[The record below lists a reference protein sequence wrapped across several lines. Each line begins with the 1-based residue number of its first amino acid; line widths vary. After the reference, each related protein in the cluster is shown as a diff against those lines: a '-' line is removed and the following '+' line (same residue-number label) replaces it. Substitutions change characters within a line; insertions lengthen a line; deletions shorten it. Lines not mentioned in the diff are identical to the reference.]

1 MTGADQ
7 GGLKEPEGELL
18 YEGKAKKV
26 FATSHPYEVV
36 VWYKD
41 DATAFNGAKKG
52 QIRSKGRLNNAIS
65 SLFFELL
72 DASGIKSHYVRKLD
86 DRSMLVKKLKIIQL
100 EVVVRNIAAGS
111 LSQRLGLPEGRVLP
125 SPVVE
130 FYYKDDALGDP
141 LINEWHVAALGL
153 AAPEELKLLAESG
166 LKINAILKSHLA
178 ARKVKLVDFKLE
190 FGKSGDEI
198 LLGDEI
204 SPDTC
209 RFWDADTDQ
218 KLDKDRFRRDLGDVE
233 EAYQEMYLRL
243 KG

>member
-1 MTGADQ
+1 MTTEDV
-7 GGLKEPEGELL
+7 LREPEAKLL
-18 YEGKAKKV
+18 YEGKAKKI
-26 FATSHPYEVV
+26 FETPHPYEVL
-36 VWYKD
+36 VWFKD
-41 DATAFNGAKKG
+41 DATAFNGAKRG

-72 DASGIKSHYVRKLD
+72 DANGVRSHYIRQLD
-86 DRSMLVKKLKIIQL
+86 DRSMLVRKLKIIQL

-111 LSQRLGLPEGRVLP
+111 LSQRLGLPEGRELA

-141 LINEWHVAALGL
+141 LINQWHVAALGL
-153 AAPEELKLLAESG
+153 ATTEELALLADQG
-166 LKINAILKSHLA
+166 LRINAILSSHLA

-209 RFWDADTDQ
+209 RFWDADTGQ
-218 KLDKDRFRRDLGDVE
+218 KLDKDRFRRDLGEVE
-233 EAYQEMYLRL
+233 QAYQEMWDRLR
-243 KG
+243 G

>member
-1 MTGADQ
+1 MSG
-7 GGLKEPEGELL
+7 KLL

-26 FATSHPYEVV
+26 FETDHPYEVEV
-36 VWYKD
+36 YYKD

-52 QIRSKGRLNNAIS
+52 QINSKGILNNAIS

-72 DASGIKSHYVRKLD
+72 DSNGVKSHYIKQIDERT
-86 DRSMLVKKLKIIQL
+86 MLVKKLKIIQI
-100 EVVVRNIAAGS
+100 EVIVRNIAAGS
-111 LSQRLGLPEGRVLP
+111 LSQRLGWPEGKVLP
-125 SPVVE
+125 FPVVE

-141 LINEWHVAALGL
+141 LINDYHVAALGL
-153 AAPEELKLLAESG
+153 ATPEELSYLASQS
-166 LKINAILKSHLA
+166 LKVNSILKDHLL

-190 FGKSGDEI
+190 YGKSDEVI

-209 RFWDADTDQ
+209 RFWDSETDQ

-233 EAYQEMYLRL
+233 EAYQEMYNRL